1 MGTAAKAMNSA
12 RLITLTAPH
21 LASPLADQLA
31 ALRRAFARLRASA
44 EWKRAVCGGLYAIE
58 VTFNASRGEW
68 HPHLHVL
75 CDGEYFDWRD
85 VREQWRLALNASK
98 GGWSIDR
105 GDPLNIRIELIRNR
119 RDAVAYVAK
128 YLCKPSA
135 IQAWPLARIREWAE
149 AMHGQRL
156 LHTFGT
162 LHGANLDPAD
172 TGDAPEK
179 GRRLA
184 SLLWLAMGAG
194 RGVKQCVQAC
204 QVFRL
209 LWPDRREWVP
219 DVPAAIAPGVI
230 RQDESIAAAF
240 VRLAEAGERAWWAAA
255 PAFHRGDP
263 PEPDNPPRS
272 RVVEPDPRWW

>member
-1 MGTAAKAMNSA
+1 MGVAARSMNSA

-21 LASPLADQLA
+21 LASPLVDQLA
-31 ALRRAFARLRASA
+31 ALRRAFARLRAS
-44 EWKRAVCGGLYAIE
+44 EPWKRAVCGGLYAIE

-85 VREQWRLALNASK
+85 VREQWRLALNASR
-98 GGWSIDR
+98 GGWRIEPS
-105 GDPLNIRIELIRNR
+105 DPLNIRIELIRNR
-119 RDAVAYVAK
+119 RDAVSYVAK

-156 LHTFGT
+156 LHTFGS

-172 TGDAPEK
+172 EGDAPKK

-194 RGVKQCVQAC
+194 RGVKQCVHAC

-209 LWPDRREWVP
+209 LWPDRKDWVP
-219 DVPAAIAPGVI
+219 NVPAEIPPDVI
-230 RQDESIAAAF
+230 RQDESISQAF
-240 VRLAEAGERAWWAAA
+240 IRLAESGERAWWSEA
-255 PAFHRGDP
+255 PRFHSGLPPDSEATPKRG
-263 PEPDNPPRS
+263 R
-272 RVVEPDPRWW
+272 VEPDPRWW